1 MFGEE
6 EEEDYDD
13 AKKPGNFARF
23 RRGVATRYGNLTG
36 KKKLWGRYTDRK
48 SIDKG
53 PSTSNS
59 RSTWFSS
66 GGKMRTRRLRKRGR
80 KTNRRRR

>member
-1 MFGEE
+1 MSR
-6 EEEDYDD
+6 EDYYHDD
-13 AKKPGNFARF
+13 TKIPGNFARF
-23 RRGVATRYGNLTG
+23 RRGAATRVGNLTG
-36 KKKLWGRYTDRK
+36 RNPQWGRHTDRE

-53 PSTSNS
+53 QSTSNS
-59 RSTWFSS
+59 KSTWFSR